1 MDSFSETRKLRVK
14 VCTKEKKISTN
25 RASVSDM
32 LHNRHLSDRGRTD
45 GYMTLLL
52 LLQQNPLVLMSYKL
66 L

>member
-1 MDSFSETRKLRVK
+1 MYEG
-14 VCTKEKKISTN
+14 EKISAN

-32 LHNRHLSDRGRTD
+32 LHDRHLSDRGRTD

-52 LLQQNPLVLMSYKL
+52 LQEQNPLVLMSYKL

>member
-1 MDSFSETRKLRVK
+1 MYEG
-14 VCTKEKKISTN
+14 EKKISAN

-32 LHNRHLSDRGRTD
+32 LHNRHLSDRGSTD

-52 LLQQNPLVLMSYKL
+52 LLLEQNPLVLMSYKL